1 MSTTMVFV
9 LIMIS
14 VTWSKIESFTN
25 ELYIAQDSIEND
37 FKSVNQCLDEY
48 TRINTDN
55 FDKVFL
61 QLDGQIDAAYT
72 IVIIIFVFG
81 FVIPLLSG
89 ILAY

>member
-14 VTWSKIESFTN
+14 VTWSKIESYSN